1 MYFMTEDSVVH
12 VTCNTILF
20 PRTVFFFFFF
30 FFFFVLFFFFFG
42 GGGGGGWRDI
52 ERNQWPGS
60 SDIDGQDHMLN
71 LVMVIAIF

>member
-20 PRTVFFFFFF
+20 PSTF
-30 FFFFVLFFFFFG
+30 LG

-52 ERNQWPGS
+52 ERNQWPRS
-60 SDIDGQDHMLN
+60 
-71 LVMVIAIF
+71 V